1 KLRERRVA
9 ATRTDGVCGRS
20 ASFVCGCFAEAAIFV
35 EQEAQVVENISFAT
49 NGCGFMAAS
58 CSVLEETLSGHAL
71 ADLNGLTD
79 VAVKENIE
87 REVGEFPAER
97 RQCAAVAGEA
107 LKAAFAKLRQARAS
121 EFVGDS
127 PLICTCFGVSEDDL
141 TVAINETHAAKFDD
155 LRQATNAG
163 RGCGACRMLIE
174 DLLERPRIQA

>member
-1 KLRERRVA
+1 
-9 ATRTDGVCGRS
+9 
-20 ASFVCGCFAEAAIFV
+20 
-35 EQEAQVVENISFAT
+35 
-49 NGCGFMAAS
+49 MAAS

-79 VAVKENIE
+79 AAVKENIE
-87 REVGEFPAER
+87 RELGEFPAER
-97 RQCAAVAGEA
+97 RQCAAVAAEA

-127 PLICTCFGVSEDDL
+127 PLICTCFRVSEDDL
-141 TVAINETHAAKFDD
+141 TAAINETHAAKFDD
-155 LRQATNAG
+155 LRQATRAG